1 MSTETTRSARAGRPL
16 FFVSPRRRKLLLAS
30 GLGLVVAALA
40 GWVGLRW
47 NHVTENDAKVE
58 ADMVTIS
65 SRVDGFVAAR
75 PVTDGDTVEK
85 GQELAR
91 IDQREAS
98 LEVEELRAKLEAL
111 RLDSERLTT
120 QLGVTRGSTES
131 DVNASKARHEG
142 AEAALSAAQAE
153 LERTRLDYDRNKRL
167 VAQKVISTQ
176 AWDVART
183 TNEQTAEKMRQA
195 KAAIAEARAN
205 LADAEARRGDVAVLQ
220 KRIEQLAAQMA
231 EVRAQIRQKEV
242 SLADRVVR
250 SPIGGVVDRKFVE
263 PGEFVIPGQRMLLLH
278 DSKAVWVEARLKE
291 TKLAGVRPGQKVDI
305 TVDAYPGRRFAGTV
319 ERIGDAATNQFALL
333 PSPNPS
339 GNFTKIT
346 QRVPVRIKVDQ
357 PADNPL
363 RPGMMVEVDIDAE
376 NG

>member
-40 GWVGLRW
+40 GWVWLRW

-65 SRVDGFVAAR
+65 SRVDGFVTAR
-75 PVTDGDTVEK
+75 PVTDGDKVEK

-111 RLDSERLTT
+111 RLDAERLTT

-131 DVNASKARHEG
+131 DVDASRARREG

-195 KAAIAEARAN
+195 KAAMAEARAN

-278 DSKAVWVEARLKE
+278 DPKAVWVEARLKE

-319 ERIGDAATNQFALL
+319 ERVGDAATNQFALL

>member
-1 MSTETTRSARAGRPL
+1 MSTETTRSARAGRSL

-40 GWVGLRW
+40 GWVWLRW

-75 PVTDGDTVEK
+75 PVTDGDKVEK

-131 DVNASKARHEG
+131 DVDASRARREG

-195 KAAIAEARAN
+195 KAAMAEARAN

-278 DSKAVWVEARLKE
+278 DPKAVWVEARLKE
-291 TKLAGVRPGQKVDI
+291 TKLAGVRPGQPVAI

-319 ERIGDAATNQFALL
+319 ERVGDAATNQFALL